1 MYISGSIIRNECP
14 GKQFLNIISQN
25 GCVSIHLYHQCK
37 WKLVCMCVNVV
48 GQIITRVLEEDLNDK
63 YSPDEVQQIMA
74 HLPLRIDNT
83 LHKVKAKIMGG

>member
-1 MYISGSIIRNECP
+1 
-14 GKQFLNIISQN
+14 
-25 GCVSIHLYHQCK
+25 
-37 WKLVCMCVNVV
+37 MCVNVV
-48 GQIITRVLEEDLNDK
+48 GQIITRVLDEDLNDK